1 MKFKVGDKV
10 KIKEDLSWRKKYKTL
25 ITPQMEVHKGKIAK
39 IVAITRR
46 GSYILDIED
55 RPWHWSE
62 DTLEPVEK
70 KVFTKSDLKDGD
82 IVTYRSGTS
91 GIKNGN
97 MILESGDSH
106 FYNEL
111 EDYTED
117 LKYKNNENKHLD
129 IIKVERPSKYEIIF
143 GKAEIK
149 EKNITGIEKECLEQ
163 IIQLFLGGTHE

>member
-25 ITPQMEVHKGKIAK
+25 IVPQMEAYKGKIAK
-39 IVAITRR
+39 IVAITHR
-46 GSYILDIED
+46 GSYILDVGN

-62 DTLEPVEK
+62 DTLEQVERK
-70 KVFTKSDLKDGD
+70 AFTKADLKDGD
-82 IVTYRSGTS
+82 IVTYRSGES

-111 EDYTED
+111 SDYTED
-117 LKYKNNENKHLD
+117 LKYKNKENKHLD
-129 IIKVERPSKYEIIF
+129 IIKVERPSEYETIF

-149 EKNITGIEKECLEQ
+149 DITGIEKECLEQ
-163 IIQLFLGGTHE
+163 IIQLILGGTHE